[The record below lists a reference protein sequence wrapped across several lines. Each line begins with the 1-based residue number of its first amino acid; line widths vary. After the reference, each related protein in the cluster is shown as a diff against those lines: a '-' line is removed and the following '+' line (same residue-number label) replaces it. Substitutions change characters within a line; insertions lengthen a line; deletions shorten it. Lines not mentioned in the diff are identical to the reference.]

1 MNTDARLALIKVKI
15 DRAKKHLR
23 DLEFAKEKFINSNPF
38 TPGFRPDEKPGHE
51 GLNLW
56 FMSHIEAIPEEVSAS
71 AGDAI
76 HNVRSALDHLICQL
90 VYSEGNTISNQT
102 AFPIFKSDQIDE
114 ATLQRRLAGTSHQA
128 KDKIRSLE
136 PYKDGLGHHL
146 WVLHELDIA
155 DKHHG
160 LITTLFAVKNMSL
173 NIDTSVAWRQ
183 ATPRFALPNAGEPLE
198 VDKPF
203 FTCEPGTEFQSYFSF
218 EVVINQPNVV
228 PCKPVVWSVATL
240 IEKVNNL
247 IDEFKPLLR

>member
-23 DLEFAKEKFINSNPF
+23 DLEIAKDKFINSTPF
-38 TPGFRPDEKPGHE
+38 TLEFRPDEKPGHE

-56 FMSHIEAIPEEVSAS
+56 FMTSIDLIPEEISAS

-76 HNVRSALDHLICQL
+76 HNTRSALDHLICQL
-90 VYSEGNTISNQT
+90 VLSEGNSISNQT
-102 AFPIFKSDQIDE
+102 AFPIFKSNQIDE
-114 ATLQRRLAGTSHQA
+114 ATFQRRVAGISQQA
-128 KDKIRSLE
+128 MDKIRTLE
-136 PYKDGLGHHL
+136 PHKDGQGHYL

-160 LITTLFAVKNMSL
+160 LITTLLRVDNMRL
-173 NIDTSVAWRQ
+173 DIDTTLGRRQ
-183 ATPRFALPNAGEPLE
+183 PTPRFALPNFGEPLE
-198 VDKPF
+198 VNKPF

-218 EVVINQPNVV
+218 DVAINQPIVV
-228 PCKPVVWSVATL
+228 PCKPVVWSVTTL